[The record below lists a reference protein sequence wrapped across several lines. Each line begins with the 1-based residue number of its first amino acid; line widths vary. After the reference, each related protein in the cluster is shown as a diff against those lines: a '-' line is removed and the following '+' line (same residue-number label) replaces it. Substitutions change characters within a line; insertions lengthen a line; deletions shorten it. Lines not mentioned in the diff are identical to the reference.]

1 MSRLCIETCVNA
13 ADNCTSTNLD
23 ITYSC
28 ISRPQREKCNFRRS
42 CSIAAETRLT
52 MVSMIISPV
61 KMLAR
66 TDMPFFHSFNHDH
79 ENFFE
84 ALFDG
89 IC

>member
-1 MSRLCIETCVNA
+1 
-13 ADNCTSTNLD
+13 
-23 ITYSC
+23 
-28 ISRPQREKCNFRRS
+28 
-42 CSIAAETRLT
+42 

-89 IC
+89 ICRTFVMLIIVT